1 MPIRNAIIHHI
12 DKKPDGNPALLHLG
26 AQALA
31 ESQAL
36 ENLHFDLATAYNA
49 KPSKVWG
56 LFHEESGAYPFSGW
70 LAAYLDGAKDFA
82 AFSKLTAE
90 HMKHLMEESNLS
102 VGGHLLIA
110 HYQQG
115 MTDYLVVALLQLSE
129 STSVNERLE
138 VVTTRSFDLG
148 HLQFAARINISEWR
162 TNKASRQYVS
172 FLRPKGG
179 RKFTYYFNDCIGCT
193 EGVDAPGETRTLL
206 KAFSDFVESED
217 LPEDQ
222 AREKTETLLDYAAA
236 QAKIGAPITLD
247 ELSELMDEQA
257 PRAFADFIRDKD
269 YGLAQEIPPD
279 KRTLNSFRRFTAKAD
294 GLSISF
300 APHLLGSK
308 VEFDA
313 GRDTLLIHGVPEQ
326 LKAQMK
332 KVAP

>member
-49 KPSKVWG
+49 KPSKAWG
-56 LFHEESGAYPFSGW
+56 VFHEESGAYPFSGW

-102 VGGHLLIA
+102 VGGHLLIT
-110 HYQQG
+110 HYTQG

-148 HLQFAARINISEWR
+148 HLQFTARINISEWR
-162 TNKASRQYVS
+162 TNKASKQYVS

-179 RKFTYYFNDCIGCT
+179 RKFTSYFNDCIGCT

-206 KAFSDFVESED
+206 KAFSDFVEGED

-247 ELSELMDEQA
+247 ELSELMDDTA
-257 PRAFADFIRDKD
+257 PKAFADFIRDKD
-269 YGLAQEIPPD
+269 YGLSPEIPPD
-279 KRTLNSFRRFTAKAD
+279 KRTLNSFRRFTARTK

-300 APHLLGSK
+300 SPHLLGSK
-308 VEFDA
+308 VEFDQA
-313 GRDTLLIHGVPEQ
+313 RDTLLIHGLPEQ
-326 LKAQMK
+326 LKSQLK
-332 KVAP
+332 KVAL

>member
-12 DKKPDGNPALLHLG
+12 DKKPDGNPAVLHLA

-36 ENLHFDLATAYNA
+36 ENLHFDLGTAYNS
-49 KPSKVWG
+49 KPGKAWG
-56 LFHEESGAYPFSGW
+56 LFIEESGAYPFSGW
-70 LAAYLDGAKDFA
+70 LTKYLDGEQDFVAFAKV
-82 AFSKLTAE
+82 TAE
-90 HMKHLMEESNLS
+90 HMKALMEESNLS
-102 VGGHLLIA
+102 VGGHLLIN
-110 HYQQG
+110 HFQQG
-115 MTDYLVVALLQLSE
+115 MTDYLVVALLQQTE
-129 STSVNERLE
+129 SVGINERLE
-138 VVTTRSFDLG
+138 AVTTRSFDLG
-148 HLQFAARINISEWR
+148 HLQFAARINLSEWR
-162 TNKASRQYVS
+162 TNKASKQYIS
-172 FLRPKGG
+172 FLKPKRG
-179 RKFTYYFNDCIGCT
+179 RKFTSYFNDCIGCT
-193 EGVDAPGETRTLL
+193 EGVDAPSETRTLL

-217 LPEDQ
+217 LPDAE

-247 ELSELMDEQA
+247 ALSELMDEQA